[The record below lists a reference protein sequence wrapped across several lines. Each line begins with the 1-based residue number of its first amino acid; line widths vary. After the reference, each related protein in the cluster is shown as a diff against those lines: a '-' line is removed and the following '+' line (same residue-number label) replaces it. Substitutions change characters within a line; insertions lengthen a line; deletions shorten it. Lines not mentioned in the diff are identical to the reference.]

1 MTDIRLP
8 WTQYPAPVDP
18 RVRES
23 FNSLM
28 AKFDASPRVKETM
41 ARLFSGTS
49 FQTLQSR

>member
-1 MTDIRLP
+1 MTDIGLP
-8 WTQYPAPVDP
+8 WTQYAAPVDP